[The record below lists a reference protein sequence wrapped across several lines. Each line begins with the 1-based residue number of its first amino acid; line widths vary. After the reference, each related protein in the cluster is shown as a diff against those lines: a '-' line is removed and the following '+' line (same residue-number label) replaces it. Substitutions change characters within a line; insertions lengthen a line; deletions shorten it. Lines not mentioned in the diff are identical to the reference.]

1 MRRRESDED
10 CRKTCKG
17 KYLTYV
23 DRSVASALC
32 VVNKMHILILAT
44 GSLLLFSMQFRFWV

>member
-32 VVNKMHILILAT
+32 VVNKMHILIS
-44 GSLLLFSMQFRFWV
+44 GSFDIDS